1 MAIEVGV
8 PLPDVALT
16 GLDGREV
23 RLRSL
28 AGTGLLAIV
37 FFRGAW

>member
-1 MAIEVGV
+1 MALEVGS
-8 PLPDVALT
+8 PLPDVALA
-16 GLDGREV
+16 GLDGREI

-28 AGTGLLAIV
+28 AGPGLLAIV